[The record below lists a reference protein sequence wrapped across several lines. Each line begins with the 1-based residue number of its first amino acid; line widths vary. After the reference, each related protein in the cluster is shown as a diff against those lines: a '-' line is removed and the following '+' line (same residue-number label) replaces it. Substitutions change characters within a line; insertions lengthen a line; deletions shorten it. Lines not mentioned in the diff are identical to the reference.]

1 MKNTKILF
9 IASLAVYCAGVIG
22 FVLWENSQMKSE
34 LIGQIDR
41 DLIMAAKALRFLMA
55 PDFHDRA
62 IDAGSISFEEE
73 LRNRAAV
80 SGLASETNIKWIYAL
95 VEKDDKFY
103 FSAPT
108 VSDEEAKER
117 KRWYWYPYGDIPS
130 EFVKA
135 LREKKTVFIEYS
147 DQWGA
152 FRSIAVPQFSPGGKP
167 YLACADYEIS
177 FIAKKLEANVRR
189 SILTALFFMAI
200 TIPFII
206 VFRIYNSRLK
216 QLDKDRARVFF
227 GNAAVGISIVDQ
239 AGAYLRINRVWTDYT
254 GYSQPEAMGRSMFDF
269 IRKDEIEINRQ
280 LLDKLKSGEK
290 DSFQCER
297 RLVRRDGSTL
307 PVETVASAVRG
318 GDGKVVE
325 ILLVDVDITE
335 RVLVQEEKI
344 EREKLQSAVETAG
357 ALCHELNQPLQVLLG
372 RVEMM
377 LKRNDQQVEQR
388 HLDSIEHEVVRMM
401 ETTKKLQ
408 RITRYETQPYLEES
422 RIMDIDRST
431 NELDA

>member
-1 MKNTKILF
+1 MLKNTKLLF
-9 IASLAVYCAGVIG
+9 IASLAIYCCGVTG
-22 FVLWENSQMKSE
+22 FVLWENSQTKSE
-34 LIGQIDR
+34 LINRIDR
-41 DLIMAAKALRFLMA
+41 DLIMAAKALRFLIA

-62 IDAGSISFEEE
+62 VDADSISFEEE

-95 VEKDDKFY
+95 VEKDGKFY

-108 VSDEEAKER
+108 VSEEEAKER
-117 KRWYWYPYGDIPS
+117 KRWYWYPYNDIPP

-135 LREKKTVFIEYS
+135 LRERKTVFIEYS
-147 DQWGA
+147 DQWGD
-152 FRSIAVPQFSPGGKP
+152 FRSIATPQLSPGGKP

-177 FIAKKLEANVRR
+177 FIAKKLRANVHR
-189 SILTALFFMAI
+189 SILIALFFMAI

-206 VFRIYNSRLK
+206 TFRIYNSRLK
-216 QLDKDRARVFF
+216 QLDQDRARVFF

-239 AGAYLRINRVWTDYT
+239 DGFYLRINRVWTDYT
-254 GYSQPEAMGRSMFDF
+254 GYSQPEATGKSMFDF
-269 IRKDEIEINRQ
+269 IREEDHEITRR
-280 LLDKLKSGEK
+280 LLDQLKSGEK
-290 DSFQCER
+290 DSFQCDR

-335 RVLVQEEKI
+335 RILVLEERIK
-344 EREKLQSAVETAG
+344 REKLQSAVETAG

-377 LKRNDQQVEQR
+377 LKRNNQEAEQR
-388 HLDSIEHEVVRMM
+388 HLNSIEHEVVRMM

-408 RITRYETQPYLEES
+408 NITRYETQPYLEES

-431 NELDA
+431 D